1 MTRILLVRH
10 GESEYNSARR
20 FAGHVDVGL
29 TETGLRQVER
39 LRQRLADEK
48 IDAVYSS
55 DLKRAQRTAE
65 VLIQGRGMI
74 ITTCPELRE
83 ISYGEVEGLPFS
95 DIQRSYPELAK
106 QISNTDLGMKFPGGE
121 SFLEFVDRVD
131 TFRERLKKHSSS
143 ETLLVVAHGGPLR
156 ALVCDLLGIGQTS
169 WWQFSIDNASLTIIQ
184 TYPRGAV
191 LSQLNETFYLKE
203 SKQENAES

>member
-1 MTRILLVRH
+1 MTKLLLVRH

-29 TETGLRQVER
+29 TENGRRQVER
-39 LRQRLADEK
+39 LRHRLADEK

-55 DLKRAQRTAE
+55 DLKRARLTAE
-65 VLIQGRGMI
+65 MLVHGKGMI

-106 QISNTDLGMKFPGGE
+106 QISNTDLTMRFPGGE
-121 SFLEFVDRVD
+121 SFMEFVGRVS
-131 TFRERLKKHSSS
+131 TFKETLKNHGPS

-156 ALVCDLLGIGQTS
+156 ALVCDMLGIGQTS
-169 WWQFSIDNASLTIIQ
+169 WWQFSIDNASLTIVQ
-184 TYPRGAV
+184 TYPRGAI
-191 LSQLNETFYLKE
+191 LSLLNETFYLKE
-203 SKQENAES
+203 SDQQDAKS